1 MTARVPVIVSRDERY
16 FTDRHQAMPADG
28 YAAAKVRELDTYIN
42 LHLELVARNLYPQAL
57 FGGSTEAVAL
67 QFKKSGFETGFFYVL
82 AGAQLIAF
90 VCALLMRDSQKHSL
104 IADD

>member
-1 MTARVPVIVSRDERY
+1 M
-16 FTDRHQAMPADG
+16 
-28 YAAAKVRELDTYIN
+28 
-42 LHLELVARNLYPQAL
+42 
-57 FGGSTEAVAL
+57 AL

-90 VCALLMRDSQKHSL
+90 VCALVMRDSQKHSL